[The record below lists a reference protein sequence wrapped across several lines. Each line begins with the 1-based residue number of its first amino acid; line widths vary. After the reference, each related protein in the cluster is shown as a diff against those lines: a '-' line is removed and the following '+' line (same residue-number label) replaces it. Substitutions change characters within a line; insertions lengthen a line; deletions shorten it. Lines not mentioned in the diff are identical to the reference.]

1 MLAYILRRLLLILP
15 TLLGIMVVNFVVIQ
29 AAPGGPVQKMISQIK
44 GQSAGAL
51 GRVTGGGGELLPTG
65 GQQGGGEGSA
75 GRLPGGPGPPPAL
88 LKEVGR
94 QYRFHQP
101 GLPRLPEMG

>member
-75 GRLPGGPGPPPAL
+75 GRHPGGAGPHPAL
-88 LKEVGR
+88 IKEIERADGFR
-94 QYRFHQP
+94 KPAPQ
-101 GLPRLPEMG
+101 RLLQN